1 MDAHSIAT
9 ASGSLASLAMM
20 VSTKLYSL
28 VDNPRYLEDDVRV
41 FRGEMDSLFQV
52 LDGISTIIKNPHGA
66 AAAEEAQ
73 ARQGGHLWSF
83 IGTSLS
89 GCRTVVEKLDG
100 KMGTSEAPQKSSLQK
115 RVMMARRT
123 FISTPK
129 QQPLDLKAR
138 DVLGARQ
145 RMHFYWTSL
154 QTGLTMIQL

>member
-1 MDAHSIAT
+1 MDSYSIAT
-9 ASGSLASLAMM
+9 ASGSLASVAMR

-28 VDNPRYLEDDVRV
+28 IDDPRYLENDVRV

-52 LDGISTIIKNPHGA
+52 LDSISTILKNPLGA

-73 ARQGGHLWSF
+73 ARQGGQLWNF

-100 KMGTSEAPQKSSLQK
+100 KMGSNEPPQKMSLQK
-115 RVMMARRT
+115 RMMMVRHT
-123 FISTPK
+123 LISTPK
-129 QQPLDLKAR
+129 LQPLDLKAR

-145 RMHFYWTSL
+145 RIHFYWTSL